1 MRITKLETDSQLRVV
16 FDNMVYTCAM
26 PSNATYGDVA
36 HSFEDFCGEMSLRA
50 LSIAVTLAQVL
61 GEGQRHAHR
70 H

>member
-16 FDNMVYTCAM
+16 FDDMVYRCAM

-36 HSFEDFCGEMSLRA
+36 HSFEDFSGEMLLRA
-50 LSIAVTLAQVL
+50 LSIAVILAQVL
-61 GEGQRHAHR
+61 GEGQRNSLR